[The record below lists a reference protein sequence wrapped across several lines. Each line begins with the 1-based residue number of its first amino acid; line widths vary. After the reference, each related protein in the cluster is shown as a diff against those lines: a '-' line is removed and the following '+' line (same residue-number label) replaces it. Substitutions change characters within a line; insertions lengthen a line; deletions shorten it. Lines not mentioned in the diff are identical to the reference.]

1 MSWQSASTR
10 YATEVMP
17 GAVKP
22 ATAKRYKV
30 SFRAVDPWLRGKFL
44 GDITRETLN
53 MMVDERRKALV
64 SNATINRDLT
74 AISQVL
80 ACGIEWGACEGNPAA
95 DFNRKLLTRERR
107 DPIKLPSVE
116 AVEAVVARAP
126 GNFSRLI
133 RFYDLT
139 GCRQEEG
146 AALQW
151 QNVRLEKKQATFVST
166 KTSLART
173 ITLSD
178 AVVTLLK
185 GVERSGPYVFHHGGA
200 RYQNVASRFAQICKA
215 AGQDFRC
222 HDLRHRFAV
231 RYLQEHGGEA
241 IYDLQKQLGHSSIK
255 TTEIYL
261 AYTSEK
267 SHQSPES
274 VAVSDDT
281 TDDEKE

>member
-1 MSWQSASTR
+1 MSWQEASRKYTE
-10 YATEVMP
+10 EVMP
-17 GAVKP
+17 DAVKP
-22 ATAKRYKV
+22 STQKRYKV

-44 GDITRETLN
+44 SNITRETLN
-53 MMVDERRKALV
+53 TMVDERRKALV

-80 ACGIEWGACEGNPAA
+80 ACGIEWGACKENAA
-95 DFNRKLLTRERR
+95 ANFNRKLLTRERR
-107 DPIKLPSVE
+107 DPITLPSDK
-116 AVEAVVARAP
+116 AVKAVILRAP
-126 GNFSRLI
+126 GNFSKLI
-133 RFYDLT
+133 SFYEQT

-151 QNVRLEKKQATFVST
+151 SNVRLEKRQATFIGT
-166 KTSLART
+166 KTSPART
-173 ITLSD
+173 IDLTEETVD
-178 AVVTLLK
+178 LLK
-185 GVERSGPYVFHHGGA
+185 GIKRKGPYVFHHDGE
-200 RYQNVASRFAQICKA
+200 RYHNVASRFAQLCAA

-231 RYLQEHGGEA
+231 RYLQKKGGEA

-274 VAVSDDT
+274 VAVSGDT
-281 TDDEKE
+281 DGDE